1 MHNGKVKVRQVSF
14 VQRCPSFRALYS
26 KLPRVPTFGSLCSYF
41 HSQFIGQG
49 SKVSCVSFEVL
60 IKFLYLVYRDV
71 LDRKLQAEF
80 TGEVLARAVHPIVMI
95 SYLTN
100 KPHGRDYQRVERS
113 R

>member
-1 MHNGKVKVRQVSF
+1 MK
-14 VQRCPSFRALYS
+14 YW
-26 KLPRVPTFGSLCSYF
+26 
-41 HSQFIGQG
+41 
-49 SKVSCVSFEVL
+49 

-100 KPHGRDYQRVERS
+100 KHHGRDYQRIVQSGKVKVRQATTLS
-113 R
+113 GDNP